1 MVHGTCPRGPQLD
14 SVDLQ
19 VMKSARDWLKSGHGV
34 VLVTVVR
41 TWGSAPRPIGA
52 LTAIRDDGLVVG
64 SVSGGCVE
72 DDMIARV
79 RAKEIAA
86 DKPALTTYGVSA
98 EQARQFGLPC
108 GGTLELVLEPLSEKS
123 GIEELL
129 ERVERHE
136 LVVRTLDMETGAAG
150 IAPGKWSDQLEY
162 DERVLKSVHGPHWRL
177 LVIGAGQLSHYL
189 AQMAQA
195 LDYHITVCDPREEYA
210 DTWKLEGVELTRE
223 MPDDTVIAMNL
234 DAHSAVV
241 TLTHDPK
248 LDDMAL
254 LEALKSPAFYIGAIG
269 SRKNNEARKKRLA
282 EFDLAKHEIDRLH
295 GPVGLSIGSKTP
307 PEIAIAILAQMT
319 AVKNGVQL
327 AGLVERPKQTT
338 EGCPVAP
345 R

>member
-1 MVHGTCPRGPQLD
+1 MD

-34 VLVTVVR
+34 VLVTIVR

-52 LTAIRDDGLVVG
+52 LTAIRDDGMVVG

-79 RAKEIAA
+79 RAGEIAR
-86 DKPALTTYGVSA
+86 DKPAMTTYGVTE
-98 EQARQFGLPC
+98 EQARRFGLPC
-108 GGTLELVLEPLSEKS
+108 GGTLELVLEPLSGKS
-123 GIEELL
+123 GVDELL

-136 LVVRTLDMETGAAG
+136 LVVRTLDMDSGKVE
-150 IAPGKWSDQLEY
+150 IAPGKWSDQLEF
-162 DERVLKSVHGPHWRL
+162 DGAALKSVHGPHWRL
-177 LVIGAGQLSHYL
+177 LIIGAGQLSHYL

-210 DTWKLEGVELTRE
+210 DTWTLPGVTLTRE
-223 MPDDTVIAMNL
+223 MPDDTVLAMNL

-269 SRKNNEARKKRLA
+269 SRKNNEARRKRLA
-282 EFDLAKHEIDRLH
+282 DFDLAPHEIDRLH

-327 AGLVERPKQTT
+327 DGLVERPKQTT
-338 EGCPVAP
+338 AGCAVTGNT
-345 R
+345 